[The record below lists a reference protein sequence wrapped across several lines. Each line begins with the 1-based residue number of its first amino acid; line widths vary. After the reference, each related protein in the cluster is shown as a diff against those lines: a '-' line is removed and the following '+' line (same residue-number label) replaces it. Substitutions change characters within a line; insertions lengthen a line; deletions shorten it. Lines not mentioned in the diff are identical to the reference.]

1 MNREQ
6 VAASDVRQR
15 NPFRILLPVRHY
27 DGDLRKMIGHAL
39 PRIERVE
46 FVVPERMGQG
56 LESRMDFATCAT
68 VFPAFCSL
76 RIASTI
82 DLILLV

>member
-1 MNREQ
+1 M
-6 VAASDVRQR
+6 AASDVRQR

-39 PRIERVE
+39 PSTIERVE

-68 VFPAFCSL
+68 VFPAFSSL